1 VPVFQVFA
9 IRMMFPIRIKEQLRT
24 FWLGHACGHIGPT
37 SG

>member
-9 IRMMFPIRIKEQLRT
+9 IRMMFPIRINEQLRT
-24 FWLGHACGHIGPT
+24 FWLGHACGRRGPT